1 MPRLL
6 ATPGQRN
13 ATVSS
18 LSAPWKTPH
27 SQCEYP
33 SWGRWVV
40 WWHACGRSPSLYGS
54 TSMPSWWIRMISS
67 CWEVMT
73 WCRWW
78 RIYEST
84 LDQRRSFVVELR
96 EVVSHET
103 IMMRMMLMLMILM
116 MNLFYHSGLFIGRI
130 FQPPGQTIFN
140 SGGENVTI
148 IIIAMSITIYL
159 CGIDVDYRLHIWSH
173 RGRVHPGQ
181 QGSQGEKMKDG
192 WVHGLINWLI
202 ASSMA
207 ALHFLHITFIVQSQQ
222 SSSPQP

>member
-1 MPRLL
+1 MKQL
-6 ATPGQRN
+6 
-13 ATVSS
+13 
-18 LSAPWKTPH
+18 
-27 SQCEYP
+27 
-33 SWGRWVV
+33 
-40 WWHACGRSPSLYGS
+40 WWEWCWWCW
-54 TSMPSWWIRMISS
+54 WWI
-67 CWEVMT
+67 V
-73 WCRWW
+73 
-78 RIYEST
+78 
-84 LDQRRSFVVELR
+84 
-96 EVVSHET
+96 
-103 IMMRMMLMLMILM
+103 
-116 MNLFYHSGLFIGRI
+116 FYHSGLFIGRI

-207 ALHFLHITFIVQSQQ
+207 VWHFCISPSLYNHNSHHHHNHNFIYNTYLLLIYHFTALCRLSWMCGL
-222 SSSPQP
+222 

>member
-40 WWHACGRSPSLYGS
+40 SWHACGRSPSLYGS

-78 RIYEST
+78 RIYESI

-103 IMMRMMLMLMILM
+103 IMM
-116 MNLFYHSGLFIGRI
+116 YDD
-130 FQPPGQTIFN
+130 
-140 SGGENVTI
+140 
-148 IIIAMSITIYL
+148 
-159 CGIDVDYRLHIWSH
+159 DVDDVDDESFSTIQDYSSDESFNHLGKPS
-173 RGRVHPGQ
+173 
-181 QGSQGEKMKDG
+181 
-192 WVHGLINWLI
+192 LI
-202 ASSMA
+202 AEVRMSP
-207 ALHFLHITFIVQSQQ
+207 
-222 SSSPQP
+222 SSS